1 MAKRRK
7 QKLIKTNSLEK
18 YQSNLMGAAKGTI
31 GLGIVSGAGMG
42 AMGALGNLAPGS
54 SGVTS
59 TVGSA
64 LNLVNIGN
72 LASVGMQVA
81 NLPKN
86 NIVRRKRKSD
96 VVDNTLRKI
105 LY

>member
-54 SGVTS
+54 GGVTNA
-59 TVGSA
+59 VGGA
-64 LNLVNIGN
+64 LNLANIGN

-81 NLPKN
+81 NFPKN
-86 NIVRRKRKSD
+86 NVIRRKKKTD
-96 VVDNTLRKI
+96 VVDSALRKI